1 VLLEML
7 NCTLTAMRVNQTI
20 KAEEVYQM
28 LDGV

>member
-1 VLLEML
+1 ML
-7 NCTLTAMRVNQTI
+7 NCTLTAMRVNQTV